1 MFECLLQFKYICF
14 HGQICTMIYNYY
26 IYNMS
31 FHLQCKFKRMFKNMK
46 IYAKEKGLNKN
57 QVFP

>member
-1 MFECLLQFKYICF
+1 
-14 HGQICTMIYNYY
+14 MIYNYY

-31 FHLQCKFKRMFKNMK
+31 FYFQRKFKRMFKNMK